1 MEIKFEKTEDI
12 VKKIEEV
19 KELLQE
25 IKEERKNKNFRTVQ
39 EELDWLRGKVHYYY
53 NFSLEKETEIYNRG
67 IIITILGA
75 ISIIEALTIFILMW
89 RTVWKLE
96 KKQEK

>member
-25 IKEERKNKNFRTVQ
+25 IKEEGKNKNFRTLQ
-39 EELDWLRGKVHYYY
+39 DEIAWLRGKVRYYY
-53 NFSLEKETEIYNRG
+53 DFSLEKETEIHDRD

-75 ISIIEALTIFILMW
+75 ISILEALIIFFLIW
-89 RTVWKLE
+89 RIM
-96 KKQEK
+96 

>member
-19 KELLQE
+19 KELIQD
-25 IKEERKNKNFRTVQ
+25 IKEEGKNKNFRTLQ
-39 EELDWLRGKVHYYY
+39 DEIAWLRGKVHYYY
-53 NFSLEKETEIYNRG
+53 DFSLEKETEIYNRG

-75 ISIIEALTIFILMW
+75 ISIIEALTIFILIW

-96 KKQEK
+96 KK

>member
-1 MEIKFEKTEDI
+1 MESNIEIKFEKTEDI

-25 IKEERKNKNFRTVQ
+25 IKEEGKNKNFRTVQ
-39 EELDWLRGKVHYYY
+39 DEIAWLRGKVHYYY
-53 NFSLEKETEIYNRG
+53 DFSLEKETEICDRD

-75 ISIIEALTIFILMW
+75 ISILEALIIFFLVW
-89 RTVWKLE
+89 RII
-96 KKQEK
+96 

>member
-1 MEIKFEKTEDI
+1 MGIKFEKTEDI

-19 KELLQE
+19 KELIQD
-25 IKEERKNKNFRTVQ
+25 IKEEGKNKNFRTVQ

-53 NFSLEKETEIYNRG
+53 DFSLEKETEIYNRD

-75 ISIIEALTIFILMW
+75 ISILEALIIFFLIW
-89 RTVWKLE
+89 RII
-96 KKQEK
+96 

>member
-19 KELLQE
+19 KGLLQE
-25 IKEERKNKNFRTVQ
+25 IKEDGKNKNFRTLQ
-39 EELDWLRGKVHYYY
+39 DEIAWLRGKVRYYY
-53 NFSLEKETEIYNRG
+53 DFSLEKETEIYDRD

-89 RTVWKLE
+89 STV
-96 KKQEK
+96 

>member
-19 KELLQE
+19 KELIQD
-25 IKEERKNKNFRTVQ
+25 IKEEGKNKNFRTLQ
-39 EELDWLRGKVHYYY
+39 DEIAWLRGKVRYYY
-53 NFSLEKETEIYNRG
+53 DFSLEKETEIYDRD
-67 IIITILGA
+67 IIITILGV

-89 RTVWKLE
+89 RTV
-96 KKQEK
+96 

>member
-1 MEIKFEKTEDI
+1 MENNIEIKFEKTEDI

-19 KELLQE
+19 KELIQD
-25 IKEERKNKNFRTVQ
+25 IKEEGKNKNFRTFQ
-39 EELDWLRGKVHYYY
+39 DEIAWLRGKVHYYY
-53 NFSLEKETEIYNRG
+53 HFSLEKETEIHDRD

-89 RTVWKLE
+89 RTVWK
-96 KKQEK
+96 

>member
-25 IKEERKNKNFRTVQ
+25 IKEEGKNKNFRTLQ
-39 EELDWLRGKVHYYY
+39 DEIAWLRGKVRYYY
-53 NFSLEKETEIYNRG
+53 DFSLEKETEIHDRD

-89 RTVWKLE
+89 RTV
-96 KKQEK
+96 

>member
-1 MEIKFEKTEDI
+1 MESNIEIKFEKTEDI

-25 IKEERKNKNFRTVQ
+25 IKEEGKNKNFRTVQ
-39 EELDWLRGKVHYYY
+39 DEIAWLRGKVHYYY
-53 NFSLEKETEIYNRG
+53 HFSLEKETEIYNRD

-75 ISIIEALTIFILMW
+75 ISILEALIIFFLVW
-89 RTVWKLE
+89 RII
-96 KKQEK
+96 

>member
-1 MEIKFEKTEDI
+1 MGIKFEKTEDI

-19 KELLQE
+19 KELIQD
-25 IKEERKNKNFRTVQ
+25 IKEEGKNKNFRTLQ
-39 EELDWLRGKVHYYY
+39 DEIAWLRGKVHYYY
-53 NFSLEKETEIYNRG
+53 DFSLEKETEIYNRG

-89 RTVWKLE
+89 RTV
-96 KKQEK
+96 